1 MSTTELF
8 VRGFVALACILLFGC
23 ALIASG
29 LGLVAPLEGVALI
42 VGAVAALVFVTR
54 GYE

>member
-1 MSTTELF
+1 MSTDELF

-23 ALIASG
+23 TLIASG
-29 LGLVAPLEGVALI
+29 LGLVTPLEGVFG
-42 VGAVAALVFVTR
+42 VVASVAGLVFVTR